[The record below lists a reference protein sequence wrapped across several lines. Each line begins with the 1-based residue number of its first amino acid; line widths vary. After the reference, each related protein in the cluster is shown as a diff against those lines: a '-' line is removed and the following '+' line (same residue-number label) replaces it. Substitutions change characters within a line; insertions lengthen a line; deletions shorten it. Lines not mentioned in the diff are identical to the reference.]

1 MGRESDV
8 MKKIVLSVPV
18 IFAMWLAVA
27 NAQSP
32 MPPDRPTIPVTGV
45 HPRLRIVNQCTSDIW
60 AIFTPGGNPSQIAAL
75 QNSGGW
81 LRAYADQEH
90 FAGTGATADATA
102 TDTVM
107 VTVSEPPDDHTL
119 YFHPGQF
126 IEIVTTGNI
135 QNDTPGPTAMISAV
149 SSNPVEEGTILT
161 LDQKVKVPPDPG
173 NIGTNGKAQIFV
185 DLLQGALLIKAG
197 DDNTFQIPDGGAPS
211 GRFTFFTGCPVNG
224 IGKTDPFGPHSCT
237 IGAANTALAATNTV
251 AEVSFGCTYS
261 SQPDEPAKN
270 QNCAFNASSPA
281 DVFPNCAANPNATN
295 CGPLGTNDF
304 YDVSAVDGY
313 TFPLKV
319 DVTAQAPLTDKICN
333 NNSGNFPLTATEASI
348 DGSMLDL
355 FSCPA
360 ENKMSIYSTNQD
372 QQDLINGEG
381 GVSLLTKWNAN
392 DAPDPVSGAVKACVA
407 PYQWF
412 GDQTKTLG
420 DPVDKAP
427 QNADCAS
434 GTCTST
440 SYYAA
445 KSCDGT
451 NTTTKRFFCPE
462 HSGPQQ
468 RVGPHLVV
476 PFEGYETPDGM
487 FSIHNTNYVKQL
499 YALGYKGY
507 TWQFDDGVGLLNC
520 PSTYRIGDPAE
531 YTSYTITACPSGA
544 TTNPAEPAKWV
555 YSSTTGTCVASSVG
569 GGVTSYGSIIA
580 CQRANIRYV
589 CDNVT
594 GFDPFKVPNALW
606 RADPDATKAKT
617 GFTWTQVASYIANTK
632 PSCGMHEYPAG
643 ITPDFKDTPVS
654 LPLCTYYY
662 GGGSQLCPSAG
673 RGARL
678 GERRSQ

>member
-1 MGRESDV
+1 
-8 MKKIVLSVPV
+8 MKKIVLSFPV
-18 IFAMWLAVA
+18 AFAMWLGVA

-45 HPRLRIVNQCTSDIW
+45 HPRLKIANQCTSDIW

-81 LRAYADQEH
+81 FRAYAEQEH
-90 FAGTGATADATA
+90 FTGTGATARPAAD

-107 VTVSEPPDDHTL
+107 IAAPPGDPTL
-119 YFHPGQF
+119 YFYRGQF
-126 IEIVTTGNI
+126 IEIVTAKNTQQDI
-135 QNDTPGPTAMISAV
+135 PGPTAMVTAV
-149 SSNPVEEGTILT
+149 SSNPVMTGTILT
-161 LDQKVKVPPDPG
+161 LDQKVTVPDDPD
-173 NIGTNGKAQIFV
+173 NIGTGGLATISV
-185 DLLQGALLIKAG
+185 DQLQGALLIPKGGASI
-197 DDNTFQIPDGGAPS
+197 FQIPDGGAPS
-211 GRFTFFTGCPVNG
+211 GRFTFFTGCPENG
-224 IGKTDPFGPHSCT
+224 IGKTDPFSQHSCT

-261 SQPDEPAKN
+261 SQPDEPAEK

-281 DVFPNCAANPNATN
+281 DIFPNCAANPNAAN
-295 CGPLGTNDF
+295 CSPLGTNDF

-319 DVTAQAPLTDKICN
+319 DVTAQAPLTEKICN

-355 FSCPA
+355 FSCPT
-360 ENKMSIYSTNQD
+360 ENNTSIYSTNQD
-372 QQDLINGEG
+372 QQDLINGPLG
-381 GVSLLTKWNAN
+381 LSLLTRWNA
-392 DAPDPVSGAVKACVA
+392 DDMPDPNGAVKACVA

-427 QNADCAS
+427 QNADCADGS
-434 GTCTST
+434 CTST

-520 PSTYRIGDPAE
+520 PSTYKIGDPEE

-555 YSSTTGTCVASSVG
+555 YSSTTGACVASSAG

-580 CQRANIRYV
+580 CQQANMRYR
-589 CDNVT
+589 CDDVSK
-594 GFDPFKVPNALW
+594 FDPYDVPNALW
-606 RADPDATKAKT
+606 RADPEATKAKA
-617 GFTWTQVASYIANTK
+617 GFTWTQVAGYIANTK
-632 PSCGMHEYPAG
+632 LTCGMREYPHG
-643 ITPDFKDTPVS
+643 ITPDFKGIVS

-662 GGGSQLCPSAG
+662 GGASELCPSPG